1 MGKMNLAQDIHIVP
15 IYATTDASASVDFP
29 HINMKQYEKV
39 EFLLY
44 IGNITGDTMTITA
57 TQSAVTAGTT
67 ETAIAARYR
76 LTAAAGT
83 DTMGDVTTLATTG
96 LALVNGTHD
105 LLTMIVDI
113 DSSDLINASM
123 PYAGLKA
130 TMSSSGQAVF
140 TVFALCWPKYPKET
154 NANALT

>member
-1 MGKMNLAQDIHIVP
+1 MVTNVAQQIHIVP
-15 IYATTDASASVDFP
+15 IYATTDTSASTDFP
-29 HINMKQYEKV
+29 HINMKLYEKV

-44 IGNITGDTMTITA
+44 IGNITGDTMTVTA

-83 DTMGDVTTLATTG
+83 DTLADVTALATTG

-113 DSSDLINASM
+113 ESQDMTTADK
-123 PYAGLKA
+123 PYAGLKV
-130 TMSSSGQAVF
+130 TKSSSGQAVF
-140 TVFALCWPKYPKET
+140 TIFALCWPKYAEAT
-154 NANALT
+154 NASALT